1 MPLGNREGGW
11 IHGPESQETGRPHQL
26 AHMTPEGWSRRTVV
40 NAQSHTAPLSLAGQR
55 SESLKAAALAFVVG
69 VALVFTAGFSH
80 SATIH
85 NAGHDTRHA
94 LSFPCH

>member
-1 MPLGNREGGW
+1 
-11 IHGPESQETGRPHQL
+11 
-26 AHMTPEGWSRRTVV
+26 V
-40 NAQSHTAPLSLAGQR
+40 NAQSYSTPLTVAGQR
-55 SESLKAAALAFVVG
+55 SESLKAAALAAFIG
-69 VALVFTAGFSH
+69 AALVFTAGFSH

>member
-1 MPLGNREGGW
+1 M
-11 IHGPESQETGRPHQL
+11 
-26 AHMTPEGWSRRTVV
+26 
-40 NAQSHTAPLSLAGQR
+40 NAQSHSTQLSTAEQR
-55 SESLKAAALAFVVG
+55 SESLRVALIAFVTG
-69 VALVFTAGFSH
+69 VALVFIAGFSH

>member
-1 MPLGNREGGW
+1 M
-11 IHGPESQETGRPHQL
+11 
-26 AHMTPEGWSRRTVV
+26 
-40 NAQSHTAPLSLAGQR
+40 NAQSYSTPLTAAGQR
-55 SESLKAAALAFVVG
+55 SESLKAAALAAFIG

-80 SATIH
+80 STTIH